1 MKFLAST
8 GWSFDERLWEPLA
21 SILAPHAVE
30 TVDPLE
36 AGEAVERLSA
46 AGEPFWLLGFSL
58 GAFVLFPQLGAPG
71 VQGGVF
77 CALAQAFIQGEKNPF
92 GAPQTAVLDMKKSL
106 QTDVHGVVEAFRKR
120 AFKPLAVPHGFRG
133 LSTPIDGTR
142 LEKGLDLLLAADL
155 SGVEPKAPVHLVQ
168 GNLDRILSV
177 EGARAMARAKR
188 CHLHEIDGGG
198 HMLPVSH
205 ASELAHLIHG
215 ALGVS
220 Q

>member
-21 SILAPHAVE
+21 SKLAPHAVE

-36 AGEAVERLSA
+36 AGEAVARLSA
-46 AGEPFWLLGFSL
+46 AGESFWLLGFSL
-58 GAFVLFPQLGAPG
+58 GAFLLYPHLAAPG

-77 CALAQAFIQGEKNPF
+77 CALAQAFIQGEGNPF
-92 GAPQTAVLDMKKSL
+92 GAPKRAVLDMEKSL
-106 QTDVHGVVEAFRKR
+106 KTDAHGVVEAFRKQ
-120 AFKPLAVPHGFRG
+120 AFKPMAVPPGFRG
-133 LSTPIDGTR
+133 ASPTIDGAR

-155 SGVEPKAPVHLVQ
+155 SAVEPKVPVHLVQ

-188 CHLHEIDGGG
+188 CFLNEINGGG
-198 HMLPVSH
+198 HMLPISH
-205 ASELAHLIHG
+205 ASEIALVIQG
-215 ALGVS
+215 ALGES
-220 Q
+220 R